1 VGWDDIFK
9 QTIQNNSLH
18 EISNDE
24 GVKMEAATSSEML
37 VSYHIRVNL
46 YTIII
51 QMKKYQ
57 KNKYAIHQIS
67 PLNKVN

>member
-1 VGWDDIFK
+1 
-9 QTIQNNSLH
+9 
-18 EISNDE
+18 
-24 GVKMEAATSSEML
+24 MEAATSSEML